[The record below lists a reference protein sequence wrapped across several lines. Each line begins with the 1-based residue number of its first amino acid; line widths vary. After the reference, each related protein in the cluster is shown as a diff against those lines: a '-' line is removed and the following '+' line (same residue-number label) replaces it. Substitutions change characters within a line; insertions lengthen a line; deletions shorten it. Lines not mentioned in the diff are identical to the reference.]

1 MMSEHE
7 NLMKFLKIAWKLVQR
22 IINKH
27 EDSAS
32 IFEKFVTI

>member
-1 MMSEHE
+1 MGEHQ
-7 NLMKFLKIAWKLVQR
+7 NLMKFLKIAWKLGQR
-22 IINKH
+22 IINKQ